1 MKKNQK
7 SDSSLEMK
15 RASRKQHLEE
25 DTSADKKEPI
35 PLWKEVIFL
44 ISKVFFICL
53 FFLLMFT
60 FVFGLYRVDEAA
72 MFPAV
77 KDGDLVV
84 FYRLNKTYQSG
95 DLLVVKVEGK
105 KQVRRVV
112 AVGGDEVDIT
122 KDGLTIN
129 GYPQHGLE
137 ASYVTERT
145 ERYEEGIDFPLKV
158 AEGEVFVLGD
168 SREHSTDSRIY
179 GAIQTE
185 DTLGQL
191 MLLLRRRNF

>member
-7 SDSSLEMK
+7 SESSLEMK
-15 RASRKQHLEE
+15 KSSSKQHLEE
-25 DTSADKKEPI
+25 DASVDKKEPV
-35 PLWKEVIFL
+35 PLWQEVVFL
-44 ISKVFFICL
+44 IFKVFFICL

-60 FVFGLYRVDEAA
+60 FVFGLYRVDEAS

-95 DLLVVKVEGK
+95 DLLMVKVDGK

-122 KDGLTIN
+122 KDGLIIN

-137 ASYVTERT
+137 ASHVTERT

-179 GAIQTE
+179 GAIPTE